1 MSTKIPNI
9 VLLGDSI
16 RMDYQEIVIES
27 LGRQANVWAPE
38 ENCEDSAFIIK
49 NIKKWFSDR
58 RPDLIYMNCGLH
70 DIVLDEKLQ
79 CRRSVQDYGKNLE
92 TILSWLMENCKGAK
106 VIFALTTPVI
116 EERQKISQTYKR
128 LVRRNSDV
136 DQYNEEM
143 VRIAENQNVLVDD
156 IHRVLKNET
165 LGNMLIE
172 DGIHLSSCGARLL
185 GKHIA
190 DKIEK
195 LMTCQLNHTGTF
207 V

>member
-1 MSTKIPNI
+1 MLLERDTK
-9 VLLGDSI
+9 
-16 RMDYQEIVIES
+16 
-27 LGRQANVWAPE
+27 
-38 ENCEDSAFIIK
+38 IIK